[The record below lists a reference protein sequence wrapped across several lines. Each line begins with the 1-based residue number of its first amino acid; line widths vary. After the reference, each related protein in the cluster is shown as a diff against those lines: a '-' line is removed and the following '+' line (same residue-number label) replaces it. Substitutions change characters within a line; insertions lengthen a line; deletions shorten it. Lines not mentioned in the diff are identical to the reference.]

1 MPIFDTHAHYDADQ
15 FASDREAVLTALPA
29 AGVGLVVDP
38 GCDVASSREAV
49 ALAERFDHVYAAVG
63 IHPEDCDGCTDAD
76 FDVIRE
82 LCRREKVVA
91 VVPVVMPFSSAHC
104 TAS

>member
-1 MPIFDTHAHYDADQ
+1 MEYIFDTHAHYDADQ
-15 FASDREAVLTALPA
+15 CASDRDAVLSALPA

-63 IHPEDCDGCTDAD
+63 IHPEDCAGCTDAD
-76 FDVIRE
+76 FDAIRE
-82 LCRREKVVA
+82 LCRRE
-91 VVPVVMPFSSAHC
+91 
-104 TAS
+104 